1 MFLGKHHCRL
11 DKDLRFSTP
20 DRYLRYLTDET
31 YITQGFDQ
39 NLWVLS
45 NNAFQEIYK
54 QLSQMNISD
63 PLARLL
69 FRLILGAATET
80 ELSDQEYLKI
90 PNELRE
96 YAKIE
101 KDVLLVGQGDYFE
114 IWSPDIWSK
123 QEEELNNMEMNTKR
137 FSTFVISTRKGIL

>member
-1 MFLGKHHCRL
+1 MFLGKHFCRL
-11 DKDLRFSTP
+11 DKDLRLLTP
-20 DRYLRYLTDET
+20 DRFKRYLTDEA
-31 YITQGFDQ
+31 YITRGFDQ

-45 NNAFQEIYK
+45 NSAFQEIYK
-54 QLSQMNISD
+54 QLGHLNISD

-80 ELSDQEYLKI
+80 RLSDQEYLKI

-101 KDVLLVGQGDYFE
+101 NEVLLVGQGDYFE
-114 IWSPDIWSK
+114 IWSPDLWSK
-123 QEEELNNMEMNTKR
+123 QEEELRNMEINTER
-137 FSTFVISTRKGIL
+137 FSTFEISAR